1 MIPFRRSRDGSVSA
15 RFQREE
21 VDLLRAMASEAAD
34 LAGLARDT
42 DATAPD
48 PALRRL
54 LPDAYPDDP
63 EASAEFRRFT
73 ADGLAERKAGS
84 ARVMAASLP
93 DGAGSVEIRLDK
105 PTATAWMRTI
115 TDVRLVLAAR
125 LGIERDD
132 DRGDVHDE
140 ESAVQLMVYDW
151 LAMVQESLV
160 VALRPRR

>member
-1 MIPFRRSRDGSVSA
+1 MTRLAALPLFVLAAVLACPAGAAASSPPA
-15 RFQREE
+15 E
-21 VDLLRAMASEAAD
+21 VVVRALDDLNQGRVI
-34 LAGLARDT
+34 
-42 DATAPD
+42 
-48 PALRRL
+48 
-54 LPDAYPDDP
+54 PDDP